1 MIKQNVFIINF
12 YTLYEILEEIK
23 DNLSF
28 NIINFKNDDEFFK
41 SFNSSSNNLLISQ
54 KSNLNSFLK
63 KGLNKD
69 NILFFEDIP
78 ISINK
83 IIELINIQ
91 LIKVRFNHQ
100 SKVRIKQYELNL
112 NSKFFSNGSTSIKL
126 TEKEIEII
134 LYLNDT
140 KKKHDVLD
148 LQKNIWKYSE
158 EIETHTVETHIYRLR
173 KKISNKFNDENFILS
188 DKSGYFID

>member
-28 NIINFKNDDEFFK
+28 NIVKFNKVEDFLK
-41 SFNSSSNNLLISQ
+41 SPNLSSNDLLISQ
-54 KSNLNSFLK
+54 RSNLNSFLST
-63 KGLNKD
+63 GVNKD
-69 NILFFEDIP
+69 HILFFEDIP

-188 DKSGYFID
+188 DKNGYFID

>member
-1 MIKQNVFIINF
+1 MIKQNIFIVNF
-12 YTLYEILEEIK
+12 DLLYEILEEIK

-28 NIINFKNDDEFFK
+28 NIVKFNKVEDFLK
-41 SFNSSSNNLLISQ
+41 SPNLSSNDLLISQ
-54 KSNLNSFLK
+54 RSNLNSFLSI
-63 KGLNKD
+63 GVNKD
-69 NILFFEDIP
+69 HILFFEDIP

-91 LIKVRFNHQ
+91 LIKLRFNHQ

-188 DKSGYFID
+188 DKNGYFID

>member
-1 MIKQNVFIINF
+1 MIKQNIFIVNF
-12 YTLYEILEEIK
+12 DLLYEILEEIK

-28 NIINFKNDDEFFK
+28 NIVKFNKVEDFLK
-41 SFNSSSNNLLISQ
+41 SPNLSSNDLLISQ
-54 KSNLNSFLK
+54 RSNLNSFLNT
-63 KGLNKD
+63 GVNKD
-69 NILFFEDIP
+69 HILFFEEIP

-91 LIKVRFNHQ
+91 LIKLRFNHQ

>member
-91 LIKVRFNHQ
+91 LIKLRFNHQ

-112 NSKFFSNGSTSIKL
+112 NSKFFSNGSTNIKL